1 MKENTMLTAASVLSV
16 VLLTFHLAD
25 DIVRG
30 FEKGQ
35 LSTLNVIPICVLW
48 LYGTLV
54 LAERRSGYI
63 IVLLGSLL
71 GLFVP
76 YVHMRGRGVGL
87 ESRIGNTE
95 GALFFVWA
103 LLAAGVTSL
112 FSIIL
117 SLRGLWGLRRSAR
130 RQQQV

>member
-1 MKENTMLTAASVLSV
+1 MKQTAILTTAS
-16 VLLTFHLAD
+16 LLTLLLLTLHLAD

-35 LSTLNVIPICVLW
+35 LSNLTAVPICVLW

-63 IVLLGSLL
+63 IVFVMSLF

-76 YVHMRGRGVGL
+76 FVHMRGRGVGL
-87 ESRIGNTE
+87 EGRIGHTD

-103 LLAAGVTSL
+103 LLAMATTGGFTAV
-112 FSIIL
+112 L
-117 SLRGLWGLRRSAR
+117 SARGLWNLRRGQAT
-130 RQQQV
+130 